1 MGATVCKQRQDNY
14 GQEVIQDQNDVQI
27 NNITFAKEQS
37 SKLDRS
43 SLKHPS
49 LKKKTITQI
58 LGKLPDDPINLSN
71 NQSRTYY
78 SCTSNLVKQCFQTQR
93 CRQLEWRNTTFPE
106 YLVDYER
113 GCTISKDELN
123 IETSLLSTRR
133 SALILEFKE
142 QTSQYS
148 KSCKVDKRQKLL
160 NMILVEDNFDDYIY
174 YDWKNSNLQLISVND
189 QNLLKKLSSAKPMS
203 KQVKKNA

>member
-49 LKKKTITQI
+49 LKKKIITQI
-58 LGKLPDDPINLSN
+58 LEKLPDDPINLSN
-71 NQSRTYY
+71 NQSSIFQEEKQEPTTPALPTYDVVNQNGEKQHFQNIQLIMKEVVQ
-78 SCTSNLVKQCFQTQR
+78 SIKMNSTQKLVSSQQEEVLQ
-93 CRQLEWRNTTFPE
+93 Q
-106 YLVDYER
+106 
-113 GCTISKDELN
+113 
-123 IETSLLSTRR
+123 
-133 SALILEFKE
+133 FKE

-148 KSCKVDKRQKLL
+148 RSCKVDNRQKLL
-160 NMILVEDNFDDYIY
+160 NMNLVEDNFDDYIY

-203 KQVKKNA
+203 KQAKKNG